1 LKRGKIVEENLAD
14 RAPFICFIGT
24 FFSGKFSRSFQR
36 MIVDSFKYILIQLLS
51 LKKIYHLLHISANYI
66 REQVANAELRR
77 NRKVPLVNQMAC
89 PVI

>member
-14 RAPFICFIGT
+14 RAPF
-24 FFSGKFSRSFQR
+24 KFSRSFQR